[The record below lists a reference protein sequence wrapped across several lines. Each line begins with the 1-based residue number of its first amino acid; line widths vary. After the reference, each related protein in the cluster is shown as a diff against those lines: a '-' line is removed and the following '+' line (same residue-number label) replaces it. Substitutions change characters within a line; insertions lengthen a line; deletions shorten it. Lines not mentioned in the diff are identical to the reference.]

1 MRPVPG
7 TLRQWVMLAFGAI
20 GVGLLPW
27 SIWLSA
33 SLKPHHETNRW
44 DLAWSG
50 FDTGLAVLFIA
61 TAVAIQRRSTWVGA
75 LAAAT
80 GTCLVVDAWFDI
92 ILESHADELRNA
104 VLLAVFAEL
113 PTAVLCFWVARR
125 TERFHDR
132 ALHLAAAREGAAE
145 SDLVGVLEVTTDRE
159 PAGESRHA
167 DPAA

>member
-1 MRPVPG
+1 MRVVPS
-7 TLRQWVMLAFGAI
+7 TLRGWVTGVFAVC

-27 SIWLSA
+27 SIWLSS
-33 SLKPHHETNRW
+33 SLKAHHETNRW

-61 TAVAIQRRSTWVGA
+61 TAVALHRRSPWVGV

-80 GTCLVVDAWFDI
+80 GTGLVVDAWFDI
-92 ILESHADELRNA
+92 ILESHADEMRNSI
-104 VLLAVFAEL
+104 LLAVFAEL
-113 PTAVLCFWVARR
+113 PIAAFCFWVARR

-132 ALHLAAAREGAAE
+132 ALHLAAARQRAAE
-145 SDLVGVLEVTTDRE
+145 SDLVGVLEVPADRE
-159 PAGESRHA
+159 PTRESRHA